1 MKTNEKLIDFSHCPR
16 LRNPVCSPSWFDGI
30 KVSLFLEITT
40 ILQCARVAENH
51 PRYLREFKKNTKM
64 QIHHYVFSLVSQ
76 ITQLFVGLF
85 NETSYE
91 ISAL

>member
-1 MKTNEKLIDFSHCPR
+1 
-16 LRNPVCSPSWFDGI
+16 
-30 KVSLFLEITT
+30 
-40 ILQCARVAENH
+40 
-51 PRYLREFKKNTKM
+51 M
-64 QIHHYVFSLVSQ
+64 QIHHFVFSLVSQ